1 MVDAVQEKTAGG
13 VRDLSCVMD
22 TFKPC
27 LECSVTETSMKD
39 NHEQPTSS
47 FQLQEGLRPLMDF
60 LVATMM
66 TRELSSVEKMSCR
79 AHCAGPACVMPCVT
93 ALSKVPLH
101 ILAIYYFAMLHQQ
114 LQ

>member
-66 TRELSSVEKMSCR
+66 TRELSSVEKNVLQSTLCWTSMC
-79 AHCAGPACVMPCVT
+79 
-93 ALSKVPLH
+93 
-101 ILAIYYFAMLHQQ
+101 YAMCDSS
-114 LQ
+114 